1 MIKFKLSDK
10 FLTNYEGKQPSWG
23 FGDLSYLVYKRTY
36 SRIMENGQQE
46 EWFDTVKR
54 VVEGCFNIQK
64 DHCEKVGLPWDA
76 YRAQKSAQKM
86 FEKIWEFKFTPPGRG
101 LWICGTSVVE
111 EKGGAAL
118 NNCGFF
124 SSEQIGKDFGEPFS
138 WAADMLMLGVGI
150 GYDTRGANKLLIKQP
165 TGKPTTYQIP
175 DTREGWAEA
184 VRLLIDS
191 FDGRSRTP
199 VEFDYTLVRAAG
211 EPIKGF
217 GGTASGPEPLRE
229 GLESIRNL
237 LTENDSQYITSVV
250 ITDIV
255 NFIGKFVVAGNV
267 RRSATISF
275 SNDTDRDFIE
285 MKDPVKF
292 TKELIDRRWVSNNS
306 VFAGVETDF
315 ASLENNINTNGE
327 PGLFFLDNARHYGR
341 FKDGYY
347 PENHPYFDNC
357 IGSNPC
363 VTKDTWVSTS
373 DGPRQVHELLEQK
386 TTFIVNDKEYFG
398 TNFWSTGIKKVFK
411 LTTSEGYSLKLT
423 DNHKLLTT
431 KGWLEAKDLVSGD
444 KLLLNKHKNLSWAGE
459 GTSDEGYLVGSLLGD
474 GTFANGKPILAVWED
489 GGHES
494 VMNKIEEIMFK
505 LPHRSDFKGFN
516 TIDIATCNVLTHRAI
531 LASFKPI
538 ANKFGMFQGSKTITT
553 TIEKAS
559 SDFYQGFLRGLFD
572 ADGSVQGTQKKGI
585 SVRLSQVSVSCL
597 EAVQRMLLRLG
608 IKSVIYPRTEEG
620 NRLLPDGKGGQ
631 KEYFC
636 QKSYELIIA
645 NDCIIDY
652 NQKIGFVNSIK
663 QNKLD
668 TLISLYKRTPNKTLF
683 EATFDQLIPQED
695 EEVFDA
701 TVEDVHRFDANGLV
715 AHNCVEQLLEDR
727 ELCTLVET
735 YPARHKN
742 AEEYFE
748 TLKYAYLY
756 AKSVTLVPTHSKHT
770 NAVMLK
776 NRRIG
781 VSQSGIQQALKKFGH
796 ATYFKRFCDEA
807 YGILRN
813 WDKIYSRWLGIPT
826 SIRVSSIKP
835 SGTVSLLTGSTP
847 GVHCTHSEYYFR
859 TVRMAANSSLLPNL
873 VKANYRIEYAV
884 TDTEKIKNCMSPA
897 ELDSTSILI
906 ADLSKET
913 MDKFKNIGGTVVIY
927 FPIKEE
933 NFTKS
938 KYDISIWEQMSLV
951 RELQHNWADN
961 CVSVTV
967 TIKPEEKKDLV
978 DAIRFFAPYI
988 KALSFLPLDNHGY
1001 AQAPYTTC
1009 SKEEYEQYKASLKP
1023 LTFKKSKAE
1032 AKGERFCTTDRCEV

>member
-347 PENHPYFDNC
+347 PEDHPYFDNC
-357 IGSNPC
+357 TGSNP
-363 VTKDTWVSTS
+363 
-373 DGPRQVHELLEQK
+373 
-386 TTFIVNDKEYFG
+386 
-398 TNFWSTGIKKVFK
+398 
-411 LTTSEGYSLKLT
+411 
-423 DNHKLLTT
+423 
-431 KGWLEAKDLVSGD
+431 
-444 KLLLNKHKNLSWAGE
+444 
-459 GTSDEGYLVGSLLGD
+459 
-474 GTFANGKPILAVWED
+474 
-489 GGHES
+489 
-494 VMNKIEEIMFK
+494 
-505 LPHRSDFKGFN
+505 
-516 TIDIATCNVLTHRAI
+516 
-531 LASFKPI
+531 
-538 ANKFGMFQGSKTITT
+538 
-553 TIEKAS
+553 
-559 SDFYQGFLRGLFD
+559 
-572 ADGSVQGTQKKGI
+572 
-585 SVRLSQVSVSCL
+585 
-597 EAVQRMLLRLG
+597 
-608 IKSVIYPRTEEG
+608 
-620 NRLLPDGKGGQ
+620 
-631 KEYFC
+631 
-636 QKSYELIIA
+636 
-645 NDCIIDY
+645 
-652 NQKIGFVNSIK
+652 
-663 QNKLD
+663 
-668 TLISLYKRTPNKTLF
+668 
-683 EATFDQLIPQED
+683 
-695 EEVFDA
+695 
-701 TVEDVHRFDANGLV
+701 
-715 AHNCVEQLLEDR
+715 CVEQLLEDR